1 MLMVLIIF
9 VFLYLNQRISKKEIY
24 TILLSILIVLPLVYS
39 SFSPN
44 IFGLNEVSEDISE
57 AFSPITNC
65 TEYFESN
72 PRSNLEYSD
81 SEVCV
86 YSNIEWRL
94 TLWQAA
100 FNNTIRSNNNL
111 FRNTFGENI
120 VQTLY
125 DEELIP
131 KYMYYRN
138 IDNGLRNLH
147 NSFLTLFYR
156 IGLIPSLFIFSIF
169 IYYLSKLKRFE
180 WFMFLILIQTF
191 FDPILDGPVFSI
203 PYYWILFYQIRKNM
217 AKLNRE
223 ID

>member
-44 IFGLNEVSEDISE
+44 PFGLNEVSEDISE

-72 PRSNLEYSD
+72 PRSNLDYSD
-81 SEVCV
+81 SEVCTW
-86 YSNIEWRL
+86 SNIEWRL

-120 VQTLY
+120 VKA
-125 DEELIP
+125 I
-131 KYMYYRN
+131 
-138 IDNGLRNLH
+138 
-147 NSFLTLFYR
+147 
-156 IGLIPSLFIFSIF
+156 
-169 IYYLSKLKRFE
+169 
-180 WFMFLILIQTF
+180 
-191 FDPILDGPVFSI
+191 
-203 PYYWILFYQIRKNM
+203 
-217 AKLNRE
+217 
-223 ID
+223 